1 MSIPALNTAIYTAIG
16 GTLTSAGTAVF
27 YLAAPD
33 GQALPY
39 IVWDY
44 TADIDENMDRNRTR
58 NSLVFIRAYASTAG
72 AAGTIDGQVDAL
84 LHMKALT
91 ITGWS
96 NFWTARENSF
106 SSVETDQSGRKVFM
120 AGAEYRIRNDQS

>member
-16 GTLTSAGTAVF
+16 GTLTSAGTAVY

-39 IVWDY
+39 VVWDY

-58 NSLVFIRAYASTAG
+58 NSLVYIRAYAATAG
-72 AAGTIDGQVDAL
+72 AAGTIDSQIDAL

-91 ITGWS
+91 VTGWS

-120 AGAEYRIRNDQS
+120 AGAEYRIRNDLT